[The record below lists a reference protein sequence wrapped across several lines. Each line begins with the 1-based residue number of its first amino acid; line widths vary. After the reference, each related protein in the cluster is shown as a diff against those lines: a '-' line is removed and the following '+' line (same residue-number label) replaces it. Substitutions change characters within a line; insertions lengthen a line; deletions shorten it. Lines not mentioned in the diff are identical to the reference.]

1 MRERVRSRI
10 KSRPGDICIF
20 WVILMSSK
28 SDLFFTHCGIVM
40 RYADID
46 LAHNW
51 PRWWLLAWWLQ
62 SITRTWWTSLHQWG
76 LLAFT
81 WGQFQRKCWT
91 ISILD
96 IIQNYNFISLIW
108 IKNYLPKITTTSLRE
123 QWVNSLFR
131 GCIQYQVI
139 WDPVMWGYHIVSCLS
154 LLLSDQLSWIHGLR
168 STGNN

>member
-1 MRERVRSRI
+1 MRKRVRSSI

-20 WVILMSSK
+20 WVTLMSSK

-96 IIQNYNFISLIW
+96 II
-108 IKNYLPKITTTSLRE
+108 KITTSYLWYELKITYLKLQPRHSESNELIHCFGVVFNIKWYGTLLCGGIILCHACPCFYQTS
-123 QWVNSLFR
+123 SA
-131 GCIQYQVI
+131 GSM
-139 WDPVMWGYHIVSCLS
+139 D
-154 LLLSDQLSWIHGLR
+154 
-168 STGNN
+168 